1 MDLILWRHAEA
12 RPAREGEAD
21 AERELTGRGARQACL
36 MAEWLAKRIEGRY
49 DLLVSPALRTRQTA
63 ERLHHDFEICAELGT
78 DSTARRML
86 KACGWSERPGTL
98 ILVGHRPGLNRLA
111 SLLMTGRESEWE
123 MKKGSVWWFQS
134 RGHGEPA
141 ALRAVMR
148 PKDLQP

>member
-21 AERELTGRGARQACL
+21 AERELTGRGARQARL

-63 ERLHHDFEICAELGT
+63 ERLHHDFDICAELGT

-86 KACGWSERPGTL
+86 KACGWPERPGTL